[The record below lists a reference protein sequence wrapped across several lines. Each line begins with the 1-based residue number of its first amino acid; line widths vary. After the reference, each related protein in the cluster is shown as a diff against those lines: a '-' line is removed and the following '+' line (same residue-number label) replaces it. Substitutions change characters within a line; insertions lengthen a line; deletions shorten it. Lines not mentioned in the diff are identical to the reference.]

1 MKFYQSRLV
10 ILSTASFFMLSA
22 CKPASTP
29 KGNIAATVNGTVIS
43 QSSVDMI
50 AKQSTSQGQ
59 PESPE
64 MRKNIIDRLAM
75 QSLIAQEAVRK
86 GLDKNPEVADQLE
99 MIRQSILAKAFVQ
112 DYMNNNPVSDDLIK
126 AEYEKIKAQLAGTEY
141 KARHIL
147 VDKEAEAK
155 DIIAELKKNAKAFS
169 SIAKAKSKDPGS
181 KGKGGDLGW
190 FDPRTMVP
198 EFGAAVTKLAK
209 GQFTTVPVKTRY
221 GYHIILLDDSR
232 TRTIPAFE
240 QVKPQV
246 KQQLL
251 QQNMQKLFDEMKS
264 KAKIEVVQAS
274 SPATPSK
281 IDPPPAMNMNGVG
294 DKPAESSK

>member
-1 MKFYQSRLV
+1 MIVFQLRLMV
-10 ILSTASFFMLSA
+10 ICVSSIVILSA

-29 KGNIAATVNGTVIS
+29 KGNVAATVNGAVIS

-50 AKQSTSQGQ
+50 AKQNISQGQ

-64 MRKNIIDRLAM
+64 MRRNIIDRLAM
-75 QSLIAQEAVRK
+75 QTLIAQEAVRK

-126 AEYEKIKAQLAGTEY
+126 AEYEKIKAQLAGIEY

-147 VDKEAEAK
+147 VDKETEAK

-232 TRTIPAFE
+232 SRTIPAYE

-274 SPATPSK
+274 SPSNTSK
-281 IDPPPAMNMNGVG
+281 IDLPPATNMNGMG
-294 DKPAESSK
+294 EKPAGSSK